1 MRGNM
6 SQNKYRLGLD
16 LGSVSL
22 NCVITDTDNNIVFRK
37 YRRTQGKPIETA
49 IGLFNEITKEFSD
62 ATFTGAYVAGSGK
75 ELIANPTGIFPVN
88 EIVAHAT
95 AAWTFYPEVETV
107 FEIGGQDSKFIS
119 IGKSSSGKH
128 YLKDHAFNE
137 LCAAGTGAFLDQQAQ
152 RLGVTIEEL
161 SEMASTAKGVASV
174 AGRCSVFAKSD
185 MIHLQQ
191 KAVPQDEIAAGL
203 CFALA
208 RNYLASLCRGQN
220 PPSPIIFQGGVAF
233 NKGVIRAFR
242 ELLNLKEDELIVPEN
257 SDVMGALGCAVLAG
271 QKSLEKELTLN
282 EIVELLEKAPKD
294 GEEDSD
300 LKPLEKIEEVEE
312 SKERTTDLKAPFF
325 LGIDVGSVS
334 TKSVVIDS
342 NKNIAASA
350 YVPTAGRPVEAIKN
364 VFEELKKELDVD
376 EITHSVATGSGR
388 HLAGVLLGGATVI
401 DEISAQAISSA
412 YCFPE
417 ADTIIEIG
425 GQDSKFIKLKDGRID
440 SFKMNR
446 VCAAGTGSFLE
457 EQAGR
462 LGISIRK
469 EFAQNAF
476 RSMKPARLGSRCTV
490 FMDSDLVHHLQR
502 GTSTE
507 DLCAGLAYSVGENY
521 VEKVVGSST
530 FGEKIVFQGGVARN
544 LAVKKVF
551 EELTGKKVHLHP
563 YPEVSGAFG
572 AALKA
577 IEEFQ
582 KEEVILNGFKVSALK
597 IEAQTETFECRKCEN
612 VCEIRKVTVS
622 DGQIAY
628 FGSVCGRFENMS
640 DKMIAADDAFE
651 VREQLLHEN
660 VEKGE
665 IKRGTIGLPYALTMT
680 DYLPFW
686 GTFFNKLGFKTIYS
700 NKTNSKIV
708 DDGQRHVPAE
718 YCFPIKVLFGHVL
731 DLDGKVDRIFIPHLR
746 MTVPPK
752 EKDYRYACPYT
763 QAAPYVIRENL
774 ETKSSILTLEYPL
787 DREMDFWLKDV
798 AKELEIDL
806 NEVKAAHEF
815 ARNAQKKFENDCL
828 EKGVEI
834 LKKLKKEN
842 RRGAVLIGRPY
853 NTTDRHVNMNMARK
867 LRSFG
872 IEPIPY
878 DFLPMGDDKLPEL
891 WSRIR
896 WGYGRKLVQA
906 ARVLKKHDFLGVVI
920 VTNFGCGPD
929 AFVDQYLEYELKHT
943 PNIVIELD
951 AHQAEAGLVTRLEAF
966 SENFRIGDGKNIK
979 VEGRDPG
986 KPRIPLREYV
996 YYIPAFFDHAYA
1008 LTGALKASGCK
1019 TVLLPPTDEE
1029 SWNLGMK
1036 HSYGRECHPFVSF
1049 IGDLLKASKRP
1060 DFDPKTACYFGPSYF
1075 GPCLLPQYP
1084 IAAHLILE
1092 RLGLDDVTVVNITDE
1107 TNMAEL
1113 GPAYMIR
1120 MALGFYTIDRFF
1132 KWKTEILLYEKNK
1145 GEVEKVYKEI
1155 LLDLEEGLEK
1165 GSFFKR
1171 VKKGVKRLKAIEL
1184 VKDGTKPKIGIVGD
1198 VYTRINEHSNNNLYD
1213 KLKNMGYEVWTACSL
1228 IDVSFIGMEQL
1239 HAKQKREGKPVKSF
1253 LTKGLLP
1260 AIKMARKLVDRHF
1273 PKEIRTP
1280 QERNYHAVEKV
1291 NKKYSN
1297 VWIDKALS
1305 LNINRI
1311 EELHQNG
1318 ADGVINVMCHNC
1330 MLGTVTAS
1338 LTKSM
1343 RKDMD
1348 DLPMCSLVYEGLKST
1363 HNINRL
1369 EAFVHQVESFRKK

>member
-1 MRGNM
+1 M
-6 SQNKYRLGLD
+6 SEMKYRLGLD

-22 NCVITDTDNNIVFRK
+22 NCVITDVDNKIIFRK
-37 YRRTQGKPIETA
+37 YIRTQGKPIETA
-49 IGLFNEITKEFSD
+49 IVLFNEIREELGDVSFS
-62 ATFTGAYVAGSGK
+62 GAYVAGSGK

-107 FEIGGQDSKFIS
+107 FEIGGQDSKYIS

-161 SEMASTAKGVASV
+161 GEMATNAKGVASV

-208 RNYLASLCRGQN
+208 RNYLASLCRGQD

-242 ELLNLKEDELIVPEN
+242 ELLNLKEDELIIPEN

-271 QKSLEKELTLN
+271 EKNLEKELNLN
-282 EIVELLEKAPKD
+282 EIVDLLKKAPKD
-294 GEEDSD
+294 GDDESD
-300 LKPLEKIEEVEE
+300 LKPLEKTKENDVEA
-312 SKERTTDLKAPFF
+312 KEAKDFNPPYF

-334 TKSVVIDS
+334 TKSVIIDS
-342 NKNIAASA
+342 LKNIVVSA
-350 YVPTAGRPVEAIKN
+350 YLPTAGLPVEAVRN
-364 VFEELKKELDVD
+364 VFEELKKELDDDV
-376 EITHSVATGSGR
+376 EITHCVATGSGR

-401 DEISAQAISSA
+401 DEISAQAISSI

-425 GQDSKFIKLKDGRID
+425 GQDSKFIKLKNGRIE

-462 LGISIRK
+462 LGINIKK
-469 EFAQNAF
+469 EFANKAF
-476 RSMKPARLGSRCTV
+476 ESQKPARLGSRCTV

-502 GTSTE
+502 GTSTQ

-521 VEKVVGSST
+521 VEKVVGSSP
-530 FGEKIVFQGGVARN
+530 FGKKIVFQGGVARN

-551 EELTGKKVHLHP
+551 EELTGEVVYLHP
-563 YPEVSGAFG
+563 YPEISGAYG

-577 IEEFQ
+577 VDEFLK
-582 KEEVILNGFKVSALK
+582 KEKKLNGFRVSSLE
-597 IEAQTETFECRKCEN
+597 IEAHTQTFECRKCEN
-612 VCEIRKVTVS
+612 VCEIRKVTVK
-622 DGQIAY
+622 GGKVAY

-640 DKMIAADDAFE
+640 DEMIPANDAFE
-651 VREQLLHEN
+651 VREQFLHDC

-665 IKRGTIGLPYALTMT
+665 VKRGTIGLPYALTMT

-686 GTFFNKLGFKTIYS
+686 GTFFNKLGFKTVFS
-700 NKTNSKIV
+700 EKTNSKIV
-708 DDGQRHVPAE
+708 EDGQRHVPAE
-718 YCFPIKVLFGHVL
+718 FCYPIKVLFGHVIA
-731 DLDGKVDRIFIPHLR
+731 LDGKVDRIFVPHLR
-746 MTVPPK
+746 MMVPPK
-752 EKDYRYACPYT
+752 EKTYRYACPYT

-774 ETKSSILTLEYPL
+774 KTESSILTLEYPL
-787 DREMDFWLKDV
+787 DREMNFWLKEV
-798 AKELEIDL
+798 AKELEIDIG
-806 NEVKAAHEF
+806 EIKVAHDH
-815 ARNAQKKFENDCL
+815 ARNAQKNFENFCI
-828 EKGVEI
+828 EKGKEI
-834 LKKLKKEN
+834 LETLKKEK

-906 ARVLKKHDFLGVVI
+906 ARVLKKHDFLGAVI

-929 AFVDQYLEYELKHT
+929 AFIDQYLEYELKHT

-966 SENFRIGDGKNIK
+966 SENFRIGDGKNIR

-996 YYIPAFFDHAYA
+996 YYIPAFFDHAYGI
-1008 LTGALKASGCK
+1008 TGALKAAGCK

-1029 SWNLGMK
+1029 SWNLGIK
-1036 HSYGRECHPFVSF
+1036 YSYGRECHPFVSF
-1049 IGDLLKASKRP
+1049 VGDLLKAAKKP

-1075 GPCLLPQYP
+1075 GPCLLPQYLL
-1084 IAAHLILE
+1084 AAHLIFE
-1092 RLGLDDVTVVNITDE
+1092 RLGLEDVTVMNITDE

-1113 GPAYMIR
+1113 GPAYMVR
-1120 MALGFYTIDRFF
+1120 MALGVYTIDRFF
-1132 KWKTEILLYEKNK
+1132 KWKTEILPYEKNQ
-1145 GEVEKVYKEI
+1145 GEIEKIYREI
-1155 LLDLEEGLEK
+1155 IFDLEEGLEK
-1165 GSFFKR
+1165 GGFFKR
-1171 VKKGVKRLKAIEL
+1171 IKRGVKRLKAIEL
-1184 VKDGTKPKIGIVGD
+1184 VKDGSKPKIGIVGD
-1198 VYTRINEHSNNNLYD
+1198 IYTRINEHSNNNLYD
-1213 KLKNMGYEVWTACSL
+1213 RLKGMGYEVWTACSL
-1228 IDVSFIGMEQL
+1228 IDVSFLGMEQL
-1239 HAKQKREGKPVKSF
+1239 HEKQKREGKSVKSF
-1253 LTKGLLP
+1253 FTKGLLP

-1273 PKEIRTP
+1273 PETIRTP
-1280 QERNYHAVEKV
+1280 QERNYKAVKKV
-1291 NKKYSN
+1291 NSKYSN

-1369 EAFVHQVESFRKK
+1369 EAFVHQVESFKKK

>member
-1 MRGNM
+1 M
-6 SQNKYRLGLD
+6 SEKKYKLGLD

-22 NCVITDTDNNIVFRK
+22 NCVITDEKNEIVFRK

-49 IGLFNEITKEFSD
+49 IGLFREINEELGDITFS
-62 ATFTGAYVAGSGK
+62 GAYVAGSGK
-75 ELIANPTGIFPVN
+75 ELIANPTGIYPVN

-107 FEIGGQDSKFIS
+107 FEIGGQDSKYIS
-119 IGKSSSGKH
+119 IGKSSSGRH

-152 RLGVTIEEL
+152 RLGLTIEEL
-161 SEMASTAKGVASV
+161 SEMASKAENVASV

-220 PPSPIIFQGGVAF
+220 PPAPIIFQGGVAF

-242 ELLNLKEDELIVPEN
+242 ELLELKEDELIVPEN

-271 QKSLEKELTLN
+271 EKGLEKELTL
-282 EIVELLEKAPKD
+282 ESLIDLLEKAPKD
-294 GEEDSD
+294 GEEASD
-300 LKPLEKIEEVEE
+300 LKPLERSEDENTAVDEK
-312 SKERTTDLKAPFF
+312 KEFNPPYF

-334 TKSVVIDS
+334 TKSVIIDS
-342 NKNIAASA
+342 EKNIVASS
-350 YVPTAGRPVEAIKN
+350 YVPTAGRPVEAIRN
-364 VFEELKKELDVD
+364 VFDELKNSLDGD
-376 EITHSVATGSGR
+376 IEITHSVATGSGR

-401 DEISAQAISSA
+401 DEISAQAISSL

-425 GQDSKFIKLKDGRID
+425 GQDSKFIKLKDGRIE

-462 LGISIRK
+462 LGISIK
-469 EFAQNAF
+469 DEFADKAF
-476 RSMKPARLGSRCTV
+476 QSPRPARLGSRCTV

-521 VEKVVGSST
+521 VEKVVGSSP

-544 LAVKKVF
+544 LAVRKVF
-551 EELTGKKVHLHP
+551 EELTGADVHLHP

-577 IEEFQ
+577 VEEFS
-582 KEEVILNGFKVSALK
+582 ENDESLNGFRVSDVK
-597 IEAQTETFECRKCEN
+597 IEAQTQTFECRKCEN
-612 VCEIRKVTVS
+612 VCEIRKITVS
-622 DGQIAY
+622 GGKTAY
-628 FGSVCGRFENMS
+628 FGSVCGRFENMVEAA
-640 DKMIAADDAFE
+640 IPADDAFE
-651 VREQLLHEN
+651 VRERLLYDC
-660 VEKGE
+660 VERGE
-665 IKRGTIGLPYALTMT
+665 MKRGKIGIPYALTMT

-686 GTFFNKLGFKTIYS
+686 GTFFNKLGFETVLS
-700 NKTNSKIV
+700 DKTNSKIV
-708 DDGQRHVPAE
+708 EAGQRHVPAE
-718 YCFPIKVLFGHVL
+718 FCYPIKVLFGHVL
-731 DLDGKVDRIFIPHLR
+731 DLDGKVDRIFVPHLR
-746 MTVPPK
+746 MVVPPK
-752 EKDYRYACPYT
+752 EKAYRYACPYT

-774 ETKSSILTLEYPL
+774 KMQSDLVTLEYPL
-787 DREMDFWLKDV
+787 EREIGFWLKET
-798 AKELEIDL
+798 AKELGIDL
-806 NEVKAAHEF
+806 IEVTDAYESAKS
-815 ARNAQKKFENDCL
+815 AQKKFECSCID
-828 EKGVEI
+828 KGREI
-834 LKKLKKEN
+834 LDTLKKEN

-867 LRSFG
+867 LRGFG
-872 IEPIPY
+872 IEPIPF
-878 DFLPMGDDKLPEL
+878 DFLPMGDDRLPEL
-891 WSRIR
+891 WGRIR

-906 ARVLKKHDFLGVVI
+906 ARVLKKHEFLGAVI

-929 AFVDQYLEYELKHT
+929 SFIDQYLEYELKHT
-943 PNIVIELD
+943 PNILIELD

-966 SENFRIGDGKNIK
+966 SENFRIGDGKNIR

-996 YYIPAFFDHAYA
+996 YYVPAFFDHAYA
-1008 LTGALKASGCK
+1008 ITGALKASGCK
-1019 TVLLPPTDEE
+1019 TVFLPPTDEE

-1036 HSYGRECHPFVSF
+1036 YSYGRECHPFVSF
-1049 IGDLLKASKRP
+1049 VGDLLKAAKRP

-1084 IAAHLILE
+1084 LATHLILE
-1092 RLGLDDVTVVNITDE
+1092 RLGLEDVTVMNITDE

-1120 MALGFYTIDRFF
+1120 MAIGVYTIDRFF
-1132 KWKTEILLYEKNK
+1132 KWKTEILPYEKNE
-1145 GEVEKVYKEI
+1145 GEIEKIYREI
-1155 LLDLEEGLEK
+1155 LLDLEEGLAK
-1165 GSFFKR
+1165 GKFFKR
-1171 VKKGVKRLKAIEL
+1171 VKKGVKRMKAIKL
-1184 VKDGTKPKIGIVGD
+1184 VRNGSNPKIGIVGD
-1198 VYTRINEHSNNNLYD
+1198 VYTRINEHSNNRLYD
-1213 KLKNMGYEVWTACSL
+1213 RLRGMGYEVWTACSM
-1228 IDVSFIGMEQL
+1228 IDVSFLGMEQL
-1239 HAKQKREGKPVKSF
+1239 HAKQKREGKSVKSF
-1253 LTKGLLP
+1253 FTKGLLP
-1260 AIKMARKLVDRHF
+1260 AIKMARKLVDRYF
-1273 PKEIRTP
+1273 PEEIRTP
-1280 QERNYHAVEKV
+1280 QERNYHAIEKV
-1291 NKKYSN
+1291 NNRYAN

-1311 EELHQNG
+1311 EELHQGG
-1318 ADGVINVMCHNC
+1318 ADGIINVMCHNC

-1343 RKDMD
+1343 RKDMG